1 MQMLRRGV
9 ISVVAVCAGVLVSPR
24 AAGDPGVAELDGLAA
39 VDAAFYGN
47 YATYGAGGWQF
58 VTPDG
63 VRCRIMTYMRW
74 SGPPEAACWGTL
86 PGVASGENYAYAIAR
101 NNFRG
106 NFGPDGDA
114 SQALSGLKRVPDL
127 SGMETYRSYEH
138 RGGDVVD
145 HVDPNS
151 YHLLASGSKIFEKG
165 PHANVTCGVKAPAT
179 ICVVDSATDE
189 HWSYGF
195 VLSPEGSHA
204 F

>member
-1 MQMLRRGV
+1 MHKLRR
-9 ISVVAVCAGVLVSPR
+9 AVTAMLALCAGILAGPP
-24 AAGDPGVAELDGLAA
+24 AFGDPGTAELDGLAE
-39 VDAAFYGN
+39 VAAATYGT

-86 PGVASGENYAYAIAR
+86 PGVASGENYAYALAR
-101 NNFRG
+101 DNVPG
-106 NFGPDGDA
+106 NFEPDRDG
-114 SQALSGLKRVPDL
+114 SQALSGFKHVPDL
-127 SGMETYRSYEH
+127 AVMETYRSYEH

-145 HVDPNS
+145 NVDPNS
-151 YHLLASGSKIFEKG
+151 YHLLGAGSKIFEKG
-165 PHANVTCGVKAPAT
+165 PHANVTCGVKAADT
-179 ICVVDSATDE
+179 ICVVDSTTDD
-189 HWSYGF
+189 HWSRGF

>member
-1 MQMLRRGV
+1 MRMLRRGL
-9 ISVVAVCAGVLVSPR
+9 ISILAVCAGVLASPR
-24 AAGDPGVAELDGLAA
+24 AVGDPGVAELDGLAE
-39 VDAAFYGN
+39 VDTAAYAT

-74 SGPPEAACWGTL
+74 SGPPEATCWGTL
-86 PGVASGENYAYAIAR
+86 PGVASGENNAYAMAW
-101 NNFRG
+101 NNSSG
-106 NFGPDGDA
+106 NSGPDHTA
-114 SQALSGLKRVPDL
+114 PHALSGLKRIPDL
-127 SGMETYRSYEH
+127 NVMETYRSYEH

-165 PHANVTCGVKAPAT
+165 PGSNVTCGVKT
-179 ICVVDSATDE
+179 RDTVCVVDSAGDE
-189 HWSYGF
+189 HRSHGF
-195 VLSPEGSHA
+195 VLSAEGSHA